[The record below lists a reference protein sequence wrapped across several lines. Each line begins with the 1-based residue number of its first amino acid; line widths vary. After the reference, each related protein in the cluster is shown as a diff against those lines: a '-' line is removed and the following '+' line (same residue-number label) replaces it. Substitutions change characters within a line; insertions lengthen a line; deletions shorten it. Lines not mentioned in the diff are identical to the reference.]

1 MASSNEHIPSS
12 IYLVDYFI
20 YCPLFCEKEGQEA
33 RKILYYYL
41 SDPEIDRQI
50 RTVRYCEGLV
60 QFTETFAFDD
70 PCESIH
76 FQKSRL
82 LFYQVENDIC
92 LAMTLHVP
100 VIKQKKDDK
109 IITEYYDEHI
119 NDRLMLTILKMS
131 YEYFVLQ
138 YGTMSTLIHRN
149 SVDELRYILKF
160 IQYHIHNMIR
170 DVTIDSS
177 YFGIQY
183 LAIDRRF
190 VFKFQTILRRFQL
203 HLPSIKEMIFIYRDQ
218 LIWSGLNQDD
228 TITIYSFF
236 RLYYWPHI
244 KNLSHTTNIRSN
256 RELTSPANHLTN
268 TLAEDVQWFHPTGEI
283 MVKRENDPW
292 IIAKRSDMRELLVIV
307 NQKSAN
313 LKEISDKIKQIF
325 STQFNNILLLE

>member
-33 RKILYYYL
+33 RKILYYYP
-41 SDPEIDRQI
+41 SDTEIDRQI
-50 RTVRYCEGLV
+50 RTVGYCEGLV

-92 LAMTLHVP
+92 LAM
-100 VIKQKKDDK
+100 
-109 IITEYYDEHI
+109 
-119 NDRLMLTILKMS
+119 
-131 YEYFVLQ
+131 LQ
-138 YGTMSTLIHRN
+138 YGTMSTLIHQS

-183 LAIDRRF
+183 LAIDRRIF
-190 VFKFQTILRRFQL
+190 LKFQTILRRFQL
-203 HLPSIKEMIFIYRDQ
+203 HFTSLKEMIFIYRDQ
-218 LIWSGLNQDD
+218 LISSGLNQDD

-244 KNLSHTTNIRSN
+244 KNLSHISTIRSN

-268 TLAEDVQWFHPTGEI
+268 TLAEDVQWFHPTGKI

-313 LKEISDKIKQIF
+313 LKEISGKISFI
-325 STQFNNILLLE
+325 E